1 MKAATNVVLRRDLS
15 LNRRLYAWLLGPGPD
30 EGNVAFFRT
39 HALELL
45 RGTLRED
52 MFASPQPDS
61 RPFKIFISLLDKWEL
76 GGPLVEILLYDAL
89 KAVKRGAIQ
98 DGESSGDVSV

>member
-1 MKAATNVVLRRDLS
+1 MKAAINVVLRRHLS

-30 EGNVAFFRT
+30 EGKDMFFRT

-45 RGTLRED
+45 RGTLHED
-52 MFASPQPDS
+52 MFAFPQPES

-76 GGPLVEILLYDAL
+76 GGPLVEVLLYDAL
-89 KAVKRGAIQ
+89 KAAKRGAIQ
-98 DGESSGDVSV
+98 DGEASGDVSG